1 MEPVNFPQQT
11 PLYYAL
17 HAERYQRR
25 ELIRQVQ
32 ALTGRKLMVYFT
44 NAMRPDSAIDQRDV
58 VPFQEMIYDCL
69 NHSESDVDLLIQ
81 SSGGD
86 IDAAEKIVS
95 LIRGQVASLRVI
107 VSERAKSAAT
117 LIALAADEI
126 LMSDTSELGPI
137 DPQVVVQT
145 ATGQPV
151 MRPAQSFLDGLKRIL
166 QETQQAGVLNPAYYP
181 ILSHLDPALIDF
193 CEKAIARSK
202 QFARRWL
209 EQHMCAGDVQKAES
223 IARQLCDVE
232 RYASHGAVINYEEA
246 QAMGLKV
253 NYVRTN
259 EPLWE
264 AIWRL
269 HTAYEVFIHRTQLP
283 KVFETEHVS
292 IA

>member
-1 MEPVNFPQQT
+1 MEPMNFPPQT
-11 PLYYAL
+11 PLYHAL

-25 ELIRQVQ
+25 ELIQQVQ

-44 NAMRPDSAIDQRDV
+44 NITHPNAAIDQRDIA
-58 VPFQEMIYDCL
+58 PFQEMIYDCL
-69 NHSESDVDLLIQ
+69 NYGNLDIDLLIH

-95 LIRGQVASLRVI
+95 LIRGQVKSLRVI

-137 DPQVVVQT
+137 DPQVIVRT

-166 QETQQAGVLNPAYYP
+166 QETQQTGILNPAYYP

-209 EQHMCAGDVQKAES
+209 EHHMCAGNSQKAEA

-232 RYASHGAVINYEEA
+232 RYASHGAVINYAEA
-246 QAMGLKV
+246 QAIGLEV
-253 NYVRTN
+253 NYIPANQT
-259 EPLWE
+259 LWE

-269 HTAYEVFIHRTQLP
+269 HTAYEVFVHRTQLP

-292 IA
+292 IV

>member
-1 MEPVNFPQQT
+1 MSFPQQT

-25 ELIRQVQ
+25 ELIKSVQ
-32 ALTGRKLMVYFT
+32 AFTERKLMVYFT
-44 NAMRPDSAIDQRDV
+44 NVLHSNAAINQQDV
-58 VPFQEMIYDCL
+58 APFQEMIYDCI
-69 NHSESDVDLLIQ
+69 NQGARNVDLLIQ

-95 LIRGQVASLRVI
+95 LIRGQVESLRVI
-107 VSERAKSAAT
+107 ISERAKSAAT

-166 QETQQAGVLNPAYYP
+166 QETHQAGVLNPAYYP

-202 QFARRWL
+202 QFAQRWL
-209 EQHMCAGDVQKAES
+209 EQHMCAGDSQKADS

-232 RYASHGAVINYEEA
+232 RYASHGAVINYQEA
-246 QAMGLKV
+246 QSMGLRV
-253 NYVRTN
+253 NYVPAN
-259 EPLWE
+259 QPLWE

-269 HTAYEVFIHRTQLP
+269 HVAYEIFIYKNQIS
-283 KVFETEHVS
+283 KIYETDHVS
-292 IA
+292 II

>member
-137 DPQVVVQT
+137 DPQVVVHT
-145 ATGQPV
+145 ATGQTV

-202 QFARRWL
+202 SVY
-209 EQHMCAGDVQKAES
+209 GK
-223 IARQLCDVE
+223 
-232 RYASHGAVINYEEA
+232 
-246 QAMGLKV
+246 
-253 NYVRTN
+253 
-259 EPLWE
+259 
-264 AIWRL
+264 
-269 HTAYEVFIHRTQLP
+269 
-283 KVFETEHVS
+283 
-292 IA
+292 